1 MRAGPGT
8 NFGDESDESGT
19 SFADVTLQ
27 LLPPGRVERT
37 LRRLTE
43 DGLPAGPAP
52 SREMTTSWTVL
63 PSGGSLSRE
72 MTANWTVLPSG
83 GSLSREMTANCTV
96 LPSGGSFSREMTTS
110 WTVLP
115 SGGSLS
121 REMTANWTVLPSGGS
136 APSREMLVR
145 DGQPFSV
152 RFRGNIRCDDGR
164 SVSRPPENFNLV
176 T

>member
-8 NFGDESDESGT
+8 NFGDESDGSGT

-83 GSLSREMTANCTV
+83 GS
-96 LPSGGSFSREMTTS
+96 
-110 WTVLP
+110 
-115 SGGSLS
+115 
-121 REMTANWTVLPSGGS
+121 

-152 RFRGNIRCDDGR
+152 RFRGNIRCDDAR
-164 SVSRPPENFNLV
+164 SVSRPRENFNLV

>member
-8 NFGDESDESGT
+8 NFGDESDGSGT

-72 MTANWTVLPSG
+72 MTANCTVLPSG
-83 GSLSREMTANCTV
+83 GSL
-96 LPSGGSFSREMTTS
+96 SREMTTS

>member
-8 NFGDESDESGT
+8 NFGDESDGSGT

-83 GSLSREMTANCTV
+83 G
-96 LPSGGSFSREMTTS
+96 P
-110 WTVLP
+110 
-115 SGGSLS
+115 
-121 REMTANWTVLPSGGS
+121 

-164 SVSRPPENFNLV
+164 SVSRPRENFNLV

>member
-1 MRAGPGT
+1 VRAGPGT
-8 NFGDESDESGT
+8 NFGDESDGSGT

-63 PSGGSLSRE
+63 PSGGSLSRD
-72 MTANWTVLPSG
+72 MTA
-83 GSLSREMTANCTV
+83 
-96 LPSGGSFSREMTTS
+96 S
-110 WTVLP
+110 WT
-115 SGGSLS
+115 
-121 REMTANWTVLPSGGS
+121 MLPSGGS

>member
-1 MRAGPGT
+1 VRAGPGT
-8 NFGDESDESGT
+8 NFGDESDGSGT

-96 LPSGGSFSREMTTS
+96 LPSGGSLSREMTTNC
-110 WTVLP
+110 T
-115 SGGSLS
+115 
-121 REMTANWTVLPSGGS
+121 MLPSGGS

-152 RFRGNIRCDDGR
+152 RFRGNIRCDDAR
-164 SVSRPPENFNLV
+164 SVSRPRENFNLV

>member
-1 MRAGPGT
+1 VRAGPGT
-8 NFGDESDESGT
+8 NFGDESDGSGT

-52 SREMTTSWTVL
+52 
-63 PSGGSLSRE
+63 
-72 MTANWTVLPSG
+72 
-83 GSLSREMTANCTV
+83 
-96 LPSGGSFSREMTTS
+96 SREMTTS

>member
-8 NFGDESDESGT
+8 NFGDESDGSGT

-52 SREMTTSWTVL
+52 
-63 PSGGSLSRE
+63 
-72 MTANWTVLPSG
+72 
-83 GSLSREMTANCTV
+83 
-96 LPSGGSFSREMTTS
+96 SREMTTS